1 MAKWRYSPHPEHS
14 RLTHHEKAAVVWT
27 TAAFLYA
34 NHFTIPPAGW
44 FRPFPRSPPHLISVV
59 QKPEIRME
67 VPSMG
72 FNYRQKRKEFE
83 QNWAKALKQYIAAG
97 MTQEQ
102 ITAMREFD
110 EKLFRQERVY
120 ENRVN
125 VGLPDL
131 NILRF
136 SVEEDYFQD
145 LSNHLDA
152 AMENLCPGSSQKVTD
167 QDRKVVLL
175 ACTGLKQEEI
185 AVILHMKQ
193 STVSYHLDKLKK
205 LLKMVR

>member
-1 MAKWRYSPHPEHS
+1 MAKWRYSPHPEYS
-14 RLTHHEKAAVVWT
+14 RLTHHELAAVVWT

-34 NHFTIPPAGW
+34 RNHFTIPPAGW
-44 FRPFPRSPPHLISVV
+44 FRPFPRSPPHLISV
-59 QKPEIRME
+59 
-67 VPSMG
+67 
-72 FNYRQKRKEFE
+72 E

-97 MTQEQ
+97 MTHEQ
-102 ITAMREFD
+102 ISSMREF
-110 EKLFRQERVY
+110 EEELFRQERVY

-145 LSNHLDA
+145 LSHHLDA
-152 AMENLCPGSSQKVTD
+152 ALEDMQPGIAQRITE
-167 QDRKVVLL
+167 QDRKVLLL
-175 ACTGLKQEEI
+175 ACFGFTQDEI
-185 AVILHMKQ
+185 AVKLHMKQ

>member
-1 MAKWRYSPHPEHS
+1 
-14 RLTHHEKAAVVWT
+14 
-27 TAAFLYA
+27 
-34 NHFTIPPAGW
+34 
-44 FRPFPRSPPHLISVV
+44 
-59 QKPEIRME
+59 
-67 VPSMG
+67 MG

-97 MTQEQ
+97 MTHEQ
-102 ITAMREFD
+102 ISSMREF
-110 EKLFRQERVY
+110 EEELFRQERVY

-145 LSNHLDA
+145 LSHHLDA
-152 AMENLCPGSSQKVTD
+152 ALEDMQPGIAQRITE
-167 QDRKVVLL
+167 QDRKVLLL
-175 ACTGLKQEEI
+175 ACFGFTQDEI
-185 AVILHMKQ
+185 AVKLHISQVAVLK
-193 STVSYHLDKLKK
+193 HLHKLQK

>member
-1 MAKWRYSPHPEHS
+1 MAKWRYRSKYHRRNISFHQQCIE
-14 RLTHHEKAAVVWT
+14 AVVVWT

-34 NHFTIPPAGW
+34 RNHFTIPPAGR
-44 FRPFPRSPPHLISVV
+44 FRPLPRSPPHLISVV

-110 EKLFRQERVY
+110 EELFRQE
-120 ENRVN
+120 
-125 VGLPDL
+125 GLRKPNQCGPARPQYPTIQRGGRL
-131 NILRF
+131 LSRPLPPLGCSHGKPVSRF
-136 SVEEDYFQD
+136 VPKG
-145 LSNHLDA
+145 HR
-152 AMENLCPGSSQKVTD
+152 PGSQSG
-167 QDRKVVLL
+167 L
-175 ACTGLKQEEI
+175 TGLHWFETGGNCRDI
-185 AVILHMKQ
+185 AHITDVCL
-193 STVSYHLDKLKK
+193 
-205 LLKMVR
+205 